1 MAIETS
7 LQPRQKWW
15 NLLYAVICGGLALW
29 GAYDYWVSIPRRE
42 QEFAS
47 YEASKKRHE
56 ELAAAA
62 AKAPLA
68 EAERAEYLRLDA
80 DFQKRAAENRPVP
93 TMPPAYD
100 RPVQLWLYIVGCG
113 ILGVPW
119 FLWQWLS
126 IADKRYRLEDDGTLR
141 APGLAPVPPDAIAD
155 IDMSKWMSKSLA
167 TVRTAD
173 GRSIVLDDYKF
184 RDTHLIVGAI
194 ASRMYPEDWS
204 ADGKDLK
211 RARALEGGST
221 AGDPAGDGAA
231 PGGAA

>member
-15 NLLYAVICGGLALW
+15 NLLYAVICAGLAAW

-42 QEFAS
+42 AEFVA
-47 YEASKKRHE
+47 YEANKKRHE

-62 AKAPLA
+62 TKAPLA
-68 EAERAEYLRLDA
+68 DAEREEYLRLDA
-80 DFQKRAAENRPVP
+80 EFQKRASENRPVP

-100 RPVQLWLYIVGCG
+100 RPVQFWMYMVGCG
-113 ILGVPW
+113 VLGVPW

-126 IADKRYRLEDDGTLR
+126 IAGKRYRLEDDGTLR
-141 APGLAPVPPDAIAD
+141 APGQPPVPADAIAD
-155 IDMSKWMSKSLA
+155 IDMTKWMSKSLA

-173 GRSIVLDDYKF
+173 GKSIVLDDYKF

-194 ASRMYPEDWS
+194 AARLYPDDWS
-204 ADGKDLK
+204 SDGKDLK
-211 RARALEGGST
+211 RARAIEGGAPA
-221 AGDPAGDGAA
+221 AGSAGDGAA